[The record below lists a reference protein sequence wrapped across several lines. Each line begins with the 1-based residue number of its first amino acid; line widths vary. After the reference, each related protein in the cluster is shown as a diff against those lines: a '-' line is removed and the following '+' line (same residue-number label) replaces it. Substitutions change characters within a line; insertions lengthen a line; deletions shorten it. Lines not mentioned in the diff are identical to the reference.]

1 MKSFVSDKKTKLS
14 RVACSPTV
22 GVPYSALQKALRK
35 RDVKVNGK
43 RVNSDVTLN
52 VGDNVTVY
60 YEEKAVS
67 PCEILYSDD
76 NVIVVNKKSGF
87 LSEDVFAYLKNGNE
101 NARFIHRLDRNTSGV
116 MIFALNETAE
126 KELVGGFKDRVF
138 DKKYIAEVFGKM
150 EKESDELKAYLKKD
164 AENSL
169 VTVTDEKVKGSA
181 EIRTDYK
188 VLDYDNGKSLL
199 EVTLHSGKT
208 HQIRA
213 HLAHIGHPVVGDGK
227 YGENEQNKKEGV
239 FKQLLTAYSL
249 TLFFDKKS
257 PLYYLN
263 GKTFKLKE
271 RPCLRTHSR

>member
-14 RVACSPTV
+14 RVACSPSV

-35 RDVKVNGK
+35 KDVKVNGK

-60 YEEKAVS
+60 YEEKAVA

-126 KELVGGFKDRVF
+126 RELVGGFKNRVF

-150 EKESDELKAYLKKD
+150 EKESDELKAHLKKD

-213 HLAHIGHPVVGDGK
+213 HLAHAGHFILGDGK
-227 YGENEQNKKEGV
+227 YGVEKINRTQKAKGQLLVSAEIV
-239 FKQLLTAYSL
+239 FK
-249 TLFFDKKS
+249 FDKGEQ
-257 PLYYLN
+257 LYYLN
-263 GKTFKLKE
+263 GKDFKINCDFLKAY
-271 RPCLRTHSR
+271 LY

>member
-14 RVACSPTV
+14 RVACSPSV

-126 KELVGGFKDRVF
+126 KELVGGFKNRVF
-138 DKKYIAEVFGKM
+138 DKKYIAEVFGRM

-181 EIRTDYK
+181 KISTDYK

-249 TLFFDKKS
+249 TLFFDEKS

-271 RPCLRTHSR
+271 KPCLRTHSR

>member
-22 GVPYSALQKALRK
+22 GVPYSAFQKALRK
-35 RDVKVNGK
+35 KDVKVNGK

-67 PCEILYSDD
+67 PNEILYSDD

-126 KELVGGFKDRVF
+126 KELVGGFKNRVF
-138 DKKYIAEVFGKM
+138 DKKYIAEVFGRM

-169 VTVTDEKVKGSA
+169 VTVTDEKIKGSA
-181 EIRTDYK
+181 KISTDYK

-249 TLFFDKKS
+249 TLFFDEKS

>member
-1 MKSFVSDKKTKLS
+1 MTEIPELGYGAIRKI
-14 RVACSPTV
+14 
-22 GVPYSALQKALRK
+22 LREK
-35 RDVKVNGK
+35 DVKVNGK

-126 KELVGGFKDRVF
+126 KELVGGFKNRVF

-150 EKESDELKAYLKKD
+150 EKESDELKAYLKKA

-188 VLDYDNGKSLL
+188 VLDYENGKSLL

-249 TLFFDKKS
+249 TLFFDEKS

-263 GKTFKLKE
+263 GKIFKLKE
-271 RPCLRTHSR
+271 KPCLRTHSR

>member
-14 RVACSPTV
+14 RVACSPSV

-169 VTVTDEKVKGSA
+169 VTVTDEKIKGSA
-181 EIRTDYK
+181 EISTDYK

-249 TLFFDKKS
+249 TLFFDEKS